1 MSQKSDYDAAYFTL
15 LRAREELDHLRRYQE
30 YLGEEL
36 ARLAQFAR
44 DIHDASGVVP
54 GKFRRL
60 IDSTDKPTLEAIGKR
75 RAVVLAEQEAIPE
88 RLAAQEAFVL
98 EMEEEV
104 AALRP

>member
-15 LRAREELDHLRRYQE
+15 LRAHEELDHLRRYQE

-36 ARLAQFAR
+36 ARLGQFAR
-44 DIHDASGVVP
+44 EIHDASNVVP
-54 GKFRRL
+54 RKFRRL

-75 RAVVLAEQEAIPE
+75 RAVVLAERDAIPE